1 MKSTE
6 FLPADYDQ
14 HGRLRLPV
22 LFWLILLLQARTW
35 VLFAVA
41 AASRQQGDALL
52 ALFYPDSEGFW
63 LGLLPGIPA
72 VMAFFL
78 SGRRQQFPRL
88 WRALRWLLVAAQAL
102 LLVWQPALWLAG
114 EPLSATGLLLTIADA
129 FALWWLLADGRL
141 RACFSSVQD

>member
-52 ALFYPDSEGFW
+52 ALFYPDSDGFW

-114 EPLSATGLLLTIADA
+114 APLSATGLLLTIADA